1 MSLKHKY
8 TSILWE
14 YKGVAN
20 RVPLEAAYTMEI
32 STQHIY
38 SRGIWE
44 FTPVEVQEQT
54 QDQAEVP
61 ELQCIPS
68 PYETLELQRSFRA
81 GVKGTVFRF
90 PRWPVFWFRLP
101 LKRSMNLDKKFFKLT
116 QSLSECWK
124 LTDILTRCS
133 YKMGEYFSILDWR
146 PVHQRREGV
155 SVLWL
160 GKRYWKS
167 LPRRGDIWI
176 LS

>member
-1 MSLKHKY
+1 MGVQRCCQSSSPRGSLHNGDKHSTYLLKGDLRIY
-8 TSILWE
+8 TCGSARADTGSGRSPW
-14 YKGVAN
+14 
-20 RVPLEAAYTMEI
+20 AAMHP
-32 STQHIY
+32 Q
-38 SRGIWE
+38 RR
-44 FTPVEVQEQT
+44 
-54 QDQAEVP
+54 
-61 ELQCIPS
+61 PS